1 MINEPWFQEAIAE
14 EPTFFL
20 LVGHMSVRKEPDSE
34 WTSIVKAI
42 RKVHPL
48 TPIAVFG
55 GHHHIR
61 DCVQEDTFSMSLA
74 AGRYME
80 TVGFMSI
87 TGVDER
93 DPAKMGRLHFQ
104 RRYLDQNRNTVST
117 IGSSSIV
124 VIDTTAPI
132 QYAYHAGADFDTTLG
147 QAITTNLTRTAK
159 EFNLTH
165 QYGVAP
171 QCERRADVKP
181 LSELT
186 WLCSAAYYLYRYAH
200 TSHRSIL

>member
-1 MINEPWFQEAIAE
+1 MIKEPWFQEAIAE

-20 LVGHMSVRKEPDSE
+20 LVGHMSIRKEPDSE
-34 WTSIVKAI
+34 WTSLVKAI

-61 DCVQEDTFSMSLA
+61 DCVQEDRFSMSLA

-93 DPAKMGRLHFQ
+93 DPAKMDRLIFQ

-117 IGSSSIV
+117 SKCTPPTCCDLVRLFLFAVHLPCWKAFRHHSRPS
-124 VIDTTAPI
+124 
-132 QYAYHAGADFDTTLG
+132 HHG
-147 QAITTNLTRTAK
+147 QLDEDGQSLQPDA
-159 EFNLTH
+159 
-165 QYGVAP
+165 
-171 QCERRADVKP
+171 
-181 LSELT
+181 
-186 WLCSAAYYLYRYAH
+186 
-200 TSHRSIL
+200 